1 MAGRNGKAKG
11 LSMVKTTNRR
21 LAVVSST
28 TSKKGMTIHLDQLLS
43 QSNNKLY
50 RQGMNYHAKIS
61 IALGQLDAN
70 RSYSIY
76 TLPTDH
82 RTIGAM
88 RMARA
93 IYNQA
98 MRDELEI
105 RPSVKSPWTDFK
117 MELCD
122 ASDLTLWPP
131 LINEAFAVQW
141 RVDTTSDKPGQQV
154 KLVSD
159 DYGISQITDNAGNQ
173 KTFSL
178 SDNTTTNYWNIFSEY
193 TNYLLNRADPDSTI
207 ETAAYEDA
215 SPVLTELEE
224 LADKGDKPPYDWAW
238 QAQKLDG
245 TVVNHKFNVQLAGVI
260 SPDAGPRA
268 LQEIFV
274 QAPLGMIFIV
284 SDDDLDTTTP
294 EIVVEV
300 LSGHYKGVKADR
312 LYSHDKLLGF

>member
-312 LYSHDKLLGF
+312 LYPHDKLLGF

>member
-1 MAGRNGKAKG
+1 MAGRKGKAKG

-312 LYSHDKLLGF
+312 LYPHDKLLGF